1 MTMNQTTKGLIGL
14 VCGAASILGSAE
26 PVMAASDYKVIH
38 EPTVMV
44 GEWENHRPWHLIRFY
59 VPKDFD
65 SSYKT
70 VLQMN
75 VSSTNKS
82 QYNTLY
88 LNPEFVPG
96 EFEGCDAIQQD
107 RNESSRLGSL
117 PYVDHERW
125 AVHHQVVDGAY
136 LHSGDNYLLV
146 CARNEQGETWG
157 ELDNFYLKDIVL
169 HYHEYKPAPEFC
181 SAVFEPVCG
190 ADGFTYNNACEADQA
205 RVEILYEGSCSTE

>member
-26 PVMAASDYKVIH
+26 PVMAASDYKVIR
-38 EPTVMV
+38 EQTIMV
-44 GEWENHRPWHLIRFY
+44 GDWEGHQPGYLIRFY

-65 SSYKT
+65 SSYQA

-75 VSSTNKS
+75 ISSTNKS
-82 QYNTLY
+82 QYNTMY

-96 EFEGCDAIQQD
+96 EFEGCDSIHQD

-117 PYVDHERW
+117 PYVEHERW
-125 AVHHQVVDGAY
+125 AAHHQVIEGEY
-136 LHSGDNYLLV
+136 LKPGDNYLLV

-169 HYHEYKPAPEFC
+169 HYHEYQPAPEFC